1 MNDTV
6 LLKRCTTCWRDFYT
20 NGDELL
26 PLCPDCKMFFE
37 CLDGNCD
44 LCLMGDEYA

>member
-1 MNDTV
+1 MSDPV
-6 LLKRCTTCWRDFYT
+6 ILKRCTTCWRDFYT
-20 NGDELL
+20 IGDE
-26 PLCPDCKMFFE
+26 LCPDCELFFE